1 MIGKIKINWMFGF
14 CAVLTVILACNSG
27 NEKAE
32 ANKLVSESNKK
43 LNAAKELFAK
53 TEERNKTLFSANIQ
67 TAEQLADYKKEKND
81 EAKSI
86 VSDYEKVY
94 ESLKEVS
101 KLFDDV
107 SRLNLDPKYKEFAK
121 LKSDE
126 YSKRAEAVNIRKGNG
141 LAFIEIDDQ
150 QKMTARFDENNTKA
164 DKVFSE
170 ADELAQ
176 KARKIE
182 EENKEIF
189 VDLNEGK
196 KK

>member
-170 ADELAQ
+170 DDELAQ